1 METEREEEG
10 SNLEDPED
18 LPIYMVGSSTMPP
31 IKIPL
36 LVDNVLLEME
46 LDTGAAI
53 TIISEVKYKEHFS
66 ETKLRES
73 STLLKTYSGERLK
86 VVGEIAVNVEYENQ
100 SAKLILT
107 VVAGDGPS
115 LLGRNWLQLIR
126 LNWREIKVVNT
137 PKNSSLDFLLD
148 KFSEVFTEKLGAI
161 KSFSA
166 KLSLKEG
173 EEPKF
178 FKPRSIPYAV
188 RGAIEKELD
197 RLEQQGILEK
207 VTYSEWATPIVPVAK
222 PDGRYWICGDFKVT
236 VNPALKVD
244 QYPLPKVEDLF
255 ATLAG
260 GRKFTK
266 LDLSQSYLQLEL
278 HPEARQYCTINTH
291 RGLYQFTRLP
301 FGISSAPAMFQKV
314 MDTILQGVPQTLC
327 FIDDILITGSSEEE
341 HLKNLE
347 EVLSR
352 LQVHGVQLK
361 KEKCSFMKKSV
372 EYLGH
377 QVDASGTKATPEK
390 IAAVENAPLP
400 QNVQQLRSFLG
411 LLNYY
416 RKFVPNLATI
426 VKPLNDLLQKG
437 KKWIWSSQCTQAVRT
452 AKQLLTASN
461 VLTHYDPNLPL
472 KLAADASQYGVGA
485 IISHVLPGGDERPIA
500 FASRSLSKSEQN
512 YAQIDKEALALIFGV
527 LKFHASIFG
536 RKFTLVT
543 DHQPLTTILG
553 PKKGI
558 PSVAAARLHKWA
570 IRLSAYT
577 YDNEFR
583 STAAHGNADA
593 LSRLP
598 LPMKGP
604 EYPSEVHLC
613 NVKQIESL
621 PVTSHRI
628 RQ

>member
-1 METEREEEG
+1 METEREVEG

-18 LPIYMVGSSTMPP
+18 LPIYMVGSSTIPP
-31 IKIPL
+31 VKIPL

-86 VVGEIAVNVEYENQ
+86 VVGEIEVNVEYENQ

-207 VTYSEWATPIVPVAK
+207 VIYSEWATPIVPIAK
-222 PDGRYWICGDFKVT
+222 PDGRYRICADFKVT
-236 VNPALKVD
+236 VNPALKVG
-244 QYPLPKVEDLF
+244 QYPLSKVEDLF

-266 LDLSQSYLQLEL
+266 LDLSQAYLQLEL

-291 RGLYQFTRLP
+291 RGLYQFTCLP

-314 MDTILQGVPQTLC
+314 IDTILQGV
-327 FIDDILITGSSEEE
+327 
-341 HLKNLE
+341 
-347 EVLSR
+347 
-352 LQVHGVQLK
+352 LQM
-361 KEKCSFMKKSV
+361 F
-372 EYLGH
+372 
-377 QVDASGTKATPEK
+377 
-390 IAAVENAPLP
+390 
-400 QNVQQLRSFLG
+400 
-411 LLNYY
+411 
-416 RKFVPNLATI
+416 
-426 VKPLNDLLQKG
+426 
-437 KKWIWSSQCTQAVRT
+437 
-452 AKQLLTASN
+452 
-461 VLTHYDPNLPL
+461 
-472 KLAADASQYGVGA
+472 
-485 IISHVLPGGDERPIA
+485 
-500 FASRSLSKSEQN
+500 
-512 YAQIDKEALALIFGV
+512 
-527 LKFHASIFG
+527 
-536 RKFTLVT
+536 
-543 DHQPLTTILG
+543 
-553 PKKGI
+553 
-558 PSVAAARLHKWA
+558 
-570 IRLSAYT
+570 
-577 YDNEFR
+577 
-583 STAAHGNADA
+583 
-593 LSRLP
+593 
-598 LPMKGP
+598 
-604 EYPSEVHLC
+604 
-613 NVKQIESL
+613 
-621 PVTSHRI
+621 
-628 RQ
+628 